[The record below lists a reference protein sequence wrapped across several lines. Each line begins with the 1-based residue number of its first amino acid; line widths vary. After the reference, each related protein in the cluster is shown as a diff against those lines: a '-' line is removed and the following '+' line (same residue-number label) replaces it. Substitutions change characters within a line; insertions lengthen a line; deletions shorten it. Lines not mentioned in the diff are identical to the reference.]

1 MLLGNRSCDRE
12 FNHCRRLQTAKEKLH
27 RLQELVAMVQQSSA
41 DASQTLPRSIAEL
54 ASEVGLD
61 DPVDRPVAAAV
72 PRSRSTGSADLSP
85 RPAAVAPQPAV
96 VMGCPFGQRY
106 WLSFT
111 FSFRFHCTDMC

>member
-1 MLLGNRSCDRE
+1 M
-12 FNHCRRLQTAKEKLH
+12 NHCRRLQTAKEKLH
-27 RLQELVAMVQQSSA
+27 RLQELVAMVQQSST

-72 PRSRSTGSADLSP
+72 PRPRSTGSADLSP
-85 RPAAVAPQPAV
+85 RPAAAAAAPQPAV

-106 WLSFT
+106 WFS
-111 FSFRFHCTDMC
+111 FSFRFHCTDVC